1 MNQPASFAVQLN
13 GARGVIDAR
22 VHTPSGAV
30 EECYVSELDS
40 GEPTPPL
47 PLLPGRGLLGR
58 RRKDKGSPTTLCPT
72 DKHTI
77 RFIPHENGVHSI
89 DVKFNG
95 AHIPGSPFK
104 IRVGEQ
110 SQAGDPGLVS
120 AYGPGLEG
128 GTTGECLGLGR
139 MGEYWGALFPYCPA
153 AEAGAALSPHAGLL
167 WGARGRAHPS
177 SGPQALP
184 SHNCATSG
192 PQAFHPSS
200 SSTP

>member
-1 MNQPASFAVQLN
+1 MLEWWEHWAADKTAFAPASCDSDYALWSLQETGLKVNQPASFAVQLN

-40 GEPTPPL
+40 GELALPL
-47 PLLPGRGLLGR
+47 PYPASL
-58 RRKDKGSPTTLCPT
+58 GSPGKGWRKEEARSPSFCPT

-128 GTTGECLGLGR
+128 GTTGECMELG
-139 MGEYWGALFPYCPA
+139 
-153 AEAGAALSPHAGLL
+153 
-167 WGARGRAHPS
+167 
-177 SGPQALP
+177 
-184 SHNCATSG
+184 
-192 PQAFHPSS
+192 
-200 SSTP
+200 

>member
-1 MNQPASFAVQLN
+1 MSEQPQPSLSLPISWGDWQAHVGLGRLVPLLSSQGEQAGQESEHLLWSLQETGLKVNQPASFAVQLN

-40 GEPTPPL
+40 GELALPL
-47 PLLPGRGLLGR
+47 PLLARQDLLGR
-58 RRKDKGSPTTLCPT
+58 RDVYPPMLCPT

-104 IRVGEQ
+104 IRVGEPGHG
-110 SQAGDPGLVS
+110 GDPGLVS

-128 GTTGECLGLGR
+128 GVTGKSVGAVSCVTTGGLWR
-139 MGEYWGALFPYCPA
+139 
-153 AEAGAALSPHAGLL
+153 
-167 WGARGRAHPS
+167 
-177 SGPQALP
+177 
-184 SHNCATSG
+184 
-192 PQAFHPSS
+192 
-200 SSTP
+200 

>member
-1 MNQPASFAVQLN
+1 MEA
-13 GARGVIDAR
+13 
-22 VHTPSGAV
+22 H
-30 EECYVSELDS
+30 
-40 GEPTPPL
+40 
-47 PLLPGRGLLGR
+47 
-58 RRKDKGSPTTLCPT
+58 SPTFCFT

-128 GTTGECLGLGR
+128 GTTGECL
-139 MGEYWGALFPYCPA
+139 
-153 AEAGAALSPHAGLL
+153 
-167 WGARGRAHPS
+167 
-177 SGPQALP
+177 
-184 SHNCATSG
+184 N
-192 PQAFHPSS
+192 
-200 SSTP
+200 

>member
-1 MNQPASFAVQLN
+1 MSLSWTVVSRPRPCRPCRA
-13 GARGVIDAR
+13 GAFWEGD
-22 VHTPSGAV
+22 GK
-30 EECYVSELDS
+30 
-40 GEPTPPL
+40 G
-47 PLLPGRGLLGR
+47 
-58 RRKDKGSPTTLCPT
+58 KGSPTALCPT

-128 GTTGECLGLGR
+128 GTTGRCLGLGR
-139 MGEYWGALFPYCPA
+139 VGGYWGARALAPYCPA
-153 AEAGAALSPHAGLL
+153 PEAGAALRS
-167 WGARGRAHPS
+167 
-177 SGPQALP
+177 
-184 SHNCATSG
+184 
-192 PQAFHPSS
+192 
-200 SSTP
+200 

>member
-1 MNQPASFAVQLN
+1 MSRSWRVVSWPCHPCQ
-13 GARGVIDAR
+13 AR
-22 VHTPSGAV
+22 PSGK
-30 EECYVSELDS
+30 
-40 GEPTPPL
+40 G
-47 PLLPGRGLLGR
+47 GRI
-58 RRKDKGSPTTLCPT
+58 KAHQPTLCPT

-128 GTTGECLGLGR
+128 GTTGECVGLER
-139 MGEYWGALFPYCPA
+139 RGAQPPV
-153 AEAGAALSPHAGLL
+153 P
-167 WGARGRAHPS
+167 
-177 SGPQALP
+177 
-184 SHNCATSG
+184 
-192 PQAFHPSS
+192 
-200 SSTP
+200 

>member
-1 MNQPASFAVQLN
+1 MGGGSLLGLGTARARLDCREARSRPSQKSEHPLWSPQETGLKVNQPASFAVQLN

-40 GEPTPPL
+40 GELALPL
-47 PLLPGRGLLGR
+47 PPCQSKTSWEGEGEIEPHLPI
-58 RRKDKGSPTTLCPT
+58 LCPA

-128 GTTGECLGLGR
+128 GTTGERLGLGR
-139 MGEYWGALFPYCPA
+139 
-153 AEAGAALSPHAGLL
+153 
-167 WGARGRAHPS
+167 RG
-177 SGPQALP
+177 
-184 SHNCATSG
+184 
-192 PQAFHPSS
+192 
-200 SSTP
+200 

>member
-1 MNQPASFAVQLN
+1 KTAPALVSQESEHPPWPLQETGLKVNQPASFAVQLN

-30 EECYVSELDS
+30 EECYVSEIDS
-40 GEPTPPL
+40 
-47 PLLPGRGLLGR
+47 
-58 RRKDKGSPTTLCPT
+58 

-128 GTTGECLGLGR
+128 GTTGVSSEFIVNTLN
-139 MGEYWGALFPYCPA
+139 
-153 AEAGAALSPHAGLL
+153 AGSGPCLSPLMAPPRCSWTVGSVL
-167 WGARGRAHPS
+167 RATWSLTLPWPLATTSLPS
-177 SGPQALP
+177 SMVAPAHRGQPLQGQG
-184 SHNCATSG
+184 HW
-192 PQAFHPSS
+192 
-200 SSTP
+200 

>member
-40 GEPTPPL
+40 GELALALSPHAGPFWGM
-47 PLLPGRGLLGR
+47 GRGRTKAYSLV
-58 RRKDKGSPTTLCPT
+58 LCPT
-72 DKHTI
+72 DKHAI

-128 GTTGECLGLGR
+128 GTTGECLGLGKR
-139 MGEYWGALFPYCPA
+139 ARYWGTRLLVLYCPDP
-153 AEAGAALSPHAGLL
+153 EG
-167 WGARGRAHPS
+167 
-177 SGPQALP
+177 
-184 SHNCATSG
+184 
-192 PQAFHPSS
+192 
-200 SSTP
+200 

>member
-1 MNQPASFAVQLN
+1 M
-13 GARGVIDAR
+13 
-22 VHTPSGAV
+22 
-30 EECYVSELDS
+30 VSW
-40 GEPTPPL
+40 PCPCPPL
-47 PLLPGRGLLGR
+47 PCFWEVEGGRQTH
-58 RRKDKGSPTTLCPT
+58 SPTLCPS

-128 GTTGECLGLGR
+128 GTTGEC
-139 MGEYWGALFPYCPA
+139 WGW
-153 AEAGAALSPHAGLL
+153 GGVNSGLL
-167 WGARGRAHPS
+167 SLQSCTALPRGRGGAHESSQRPAPGSLGPGPS
-177 SGPQALP
+177 QL
-184 SHNCATSG
+184 
-192 PQAFHPSS
+192 
-200 SSTP
+200 